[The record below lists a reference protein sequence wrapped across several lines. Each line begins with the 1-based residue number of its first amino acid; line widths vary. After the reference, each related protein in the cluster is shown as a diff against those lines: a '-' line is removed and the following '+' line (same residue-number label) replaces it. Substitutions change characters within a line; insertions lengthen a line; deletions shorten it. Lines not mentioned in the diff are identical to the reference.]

1 MTTNTTLARLQQLL
15 PELFQ
20 PVQVIGDPYLRFQLT
35 PEIPVLLSMERV
47 QEALVVPANSISP
60 LPNLPAFSIG
70 LMNARDRVFLVVD
83 LAQILGL
90 PPLPINPRNYQVIVI
105 QSSEMGTD
113 SSESRKYIGLAV
125 QRVRGVAR
133 FETGQLQ
140 SLTHGFPSCLAPY
153 LLGSFGPETE
163 QDAEQEAEQILVLD
177 ADSIVNS
184 PALLKNPF
192 VPTKPT

>member
-20 PVQVIGDPYLRFQLT
+20 PVQIIGDPYLRFQLT

-70 LMNARDRVFLVVD
+70 LMNARDRVFLVID

-105 QSSEMGTD
+105 QSSEMKTD
-113 SSESRKYIGLAV
+113 SSESKKYIGLAV
-125 QRVRGVAR
+125 HGIRGVAR
-133 FETGQLQ
+133 FEIGELH
-140 SLTHGFPSCLAPY
+140 SIAHGFPNCLDPY
-153 LLGSFGPETE
+153 LLGSFGT
-163 QDAEQEAEQILVLD
+163 EAEQILVLD

>member
-1 MTTNTTLARLQQLL
+1 MTNNTTLARLQQLL

-20 PVQVIGDPYLRFQLT
+20 PVQVIGNPYLRFQLT
-35 PEIPVLLSMERV
+35 SEIPVLLSMERV
-47 QEALVVPANSISP
+47 QEALVVPADSISP

-70 LMNARDRVFLVVD
+70 LMNARDRVFLVID

-90 PPLPINPRNYQVIVI
+90 PPLPINPRNYQVIII
-105 QSSEMGTD
+105 QSSEIATD
-113 SSESRKYIGLAV
+113 SSESRKYIGLSV

-133 FETGQLQ
+133 FETGQMQ
-140 SLTHGFPSCLAPY
+140 SLTHDFPSCLAPY
-153 LLGSFGPETE
+153 LLGSLGT
-163 QDAEQEAEQILVLD
+163 DAENFLVLD

>member
-15 PELFQ
+15 PELFH

-70 LMNARDRVFLVVD
+70 LMNARDRVFLVID

-113 SSESRKYIGLAV
+113 SSEATKYIGLAV
-125 QRVRGVAR
+125 QRIRGVAR
-133 FETGQLQ
+133 FETEQLQ
-140 SLTHGFPSCLAPY
+140 SLTQDFPSSLAPY
-153 LLGSFGPETE
+153 LLGSFGIE
-163 QDAEQEAEQILVLD
+163 AEQEVEQILVLD
-177 ADSIVNS
+177 AGSIVNS

>member
-15 PELFQ
+15 PELFH

-60 LPNLPAFSIG
+60 LPNLPTFSIG
-70 LMNARDRVFLVVD
+70 LMNARDRVFLVID

-113 SSESRKYIGLAV
+113 SSEARKYIGLAV

-140 SLTHGFPSCLAPY
+140 SLTHGFPSSLAPY
-153 LLGSFGPETE
+153 SLGSFATE
-163 QDAEQEAEQILVLD
+163 AEQGAEQILVLD
-177 ADSIVNS
+177 AGSIVNS